1 MIKKISM
8 VAIICLFLC
17 QSDTFFARIGV
28 QNHVDDE
35 KTNSVHLVDFKFD
48 KRDLKD
54 VLNEFAQ
61 LRGINILYSS
71 TTLLNAKVTFD
82 AGKKI
87 TFMKAWE
94 FLLMM
99 LEQAGFSLVYQGKDM
114 YSLIG
119 SDLVGTTPLPTYI
132 NTQTDELPLTQEIIR
147 YIYYFKNISL
157 TNSQGDLS

>member
-1 MIKKISM
+1 MKK
-8 VAIICLFLC
+8 LFIFSAVILLHVF
-17 QSDTFFARIGV
+17 QMSYAREHS
-28 QNHVDDE
+28 QE
-35 KTNSVHLVDFKFD
+35 SSQTSVYLVDFKFE

-54 VLNEFAQ
+54 ILNEFAQ

-71 TTLLNAKVTFD
+71 TTQLNAKVTFD

-99 LEQAGFSLVYQGKDM
+99 LEQAGFSLVYQGKDL